1 MSDYYQK
8 YLKYKNKYIDLKNQ
22 LGGAEPETDNEPMNL
37 NDYLFT
43 RKKTFFN
50 ELFNIFTDESR
61 EEFLNHLKDFLNS
74 LEYEHR
80 IYDSENIN
88 KKFQNLYNAAKFEDY
103 ITLSKNNYNDNYKLR
118 DNIYYLPKNGQIT
131 YKKSNDEITI
141 IDDESIYNFEK
152 VKKIKSLS
160 DISYITDYDNKD
172 LEFILKF
179 NTEKNIL
186 WRNRKKIKEIK
197 QEEMYN
203 NERDLKEY
211 KDKNEP
217 KEKYYWVLGE
227 ESDEDF
233 EKRKTDFKTDLEN
246 FKENLPKHDDK
257 RIYEFEDD
265 IKAIIIEITE
275 NDCNMK
281 HKDSIKNLFE
291 SIDVKFKKFNE
302 LNKIYSE
309 NNFEKIIEEK
319 IKYDDDN
326 DVNNDN
332 L

>member
-1 MSDYYQK
+1 
-8 YLKYKNKYIDLKNQ
+8 
-22 LGGAEPETDNEPMNL
+22 
-37 NDYLFT
+37 
-43 RKKTFFN
+43 
-50 ELFNIFTDESR
+50 LFNIFTDESR

-141 IDDESIYNFEK
+141 IDKNNSNEE
-152 VKKIKSLS
+152 KIKSLS

-186 WRNRKKIKEIK
+186 WRNRLKIKEIK
-197 QEEMYN
+197 QDEMNKYD
-203 NERDLKEY
+203 RDLEEY
-211 KDKNEP
+211 KNKNEP
-217 KEKYYWVLGE
+217 KEKYAVFGFG

-233 EKRKTDFKTDLEN
+233 KKREEEFKIDLAN
-246 FKENLPKHDDK
+246 FKKPDHSDK

-265 IKAIIIEITE
+265 YKAIIIE
-275 NDCNMK
+275 
-281 HKDSIKNLFE
+281 
-291 SIDVKFKKFNE
+291 
-302 LNKIYSE
+302 
-309 NNFEKIIEEK
+309 
-319 IKYDDDN
+319 
-326 DVNNDN
+326 
-332 L
+332 